1 MPWDAG
7 NINILHARSVR
18 KTRTETTQQIAV
30 PHGLPWISGN
40 FYFLY
45 MGGGSL
51 THHLSHNFVTLQFH
65 KPLCHTP
72 SFTHHLWHT
81 LFHTPSFTPLC
92 HTPSFTHHLS
102 HTTLSP
108 TIFDTPSLTHHLSHT
123 ALSHTIFH
131 TPLCHTPSFKH
142 HLSHTIFH
150 HTIFHTHNFVTHHLS
165 PHIFHTPLF
174 HRQSFTHNFVTR
186 SVSHTTFTHTIFQTQ
201 VCHTHTPSFFVT
213 HHLSHTTLS
222 HTTLFYFS
230 ILHHL
235 LCLSFLPSPSP
246 LQHLV
251 LIIGR
256 SCLVGL
262 SGPLIFE
269 VLTILTP
276 LFCFSACRRLRL
288 VLVLWCWSLL
298 LVFLFWCPVASARP
312 VVSLFWWLCLV
323 FFVWC
328 SGLPGASARPG
339 MFVFFPVWLWFVFGV
354 CLLALWGFCLLA
366 RGCFLFLV
374 LVVLHHL
381 FCFSSCWR
389 LRLIFVL
396 WCWSPLL
403 SFLFWCPVASARPGV
418 SFFWWLCLVFFVL
431 CSGLPGA
438 SARPGLSPCV
448 VVIGDWR

>member
-51 THHLSHNFVTLQFH
+51 THHLSHNFVTLQFR

-92 HTPSFTHHLS
+92 HTPSFMHHLS

-108 TIFDTPSLTHHLSHT
+108 TIFDTPSFTHSFVTHHLSHT
-123 ALSHTIFH
+123 TLSHTIFQTPSFTHHLSPHHLSH
-131 TPLCHTPSFKH
+131 TQLCHTPSFAT
-142 HLSHTIFH
+142 HLSHTTFSQ
-150 HTIFHTHNFVTHHLS
+150 TIFHTQLCHTLCFTHNFHTHHLS
-165 PHIFHTPLF
+165 NTSL
-174 HRQSFTHNFVTR
+174 
-186 SVSHTTFTHTIFQTQ
+186 SHTH
-201 VCHTHTPSFFVT
+201 T

-230 ILHHL
+230 ILHLL
-235 LCLSFLPSPSP
+235 LCLSFLPCRSP

-269 VLTILTP
+269 VLTILT
-276 LFCFSACRRLRL
+276 
-288 VLVLWCWSLL
+288 
-298 LVFLFWCPVASARP
+298 
-312 VVSLFWWLCLV
+312 
-323 FFVWC
+323 
-328 SGLPGASARPG
+328 
-339 MFVFFPVWLWFVFGV
+339 
-354 CLLALWGFCLLA
+354 
-366 RGCFLFLV
+366 
-374 LVVLHHL
+374 HL

-396 WCWSPLL
+396 WCWSLLL
-403 SFLFWCPVASARPGV
+403 SFLFWCPV
-418 SFFWWLCLVFFVL
+418 
-431 CSGLPGA
+431 A